1 MKRRQFL
8 KAATGGAIGLIATPY
23 ILPAQA
29 QTKAIRISRLPWG
42 AINSCTTALMIK
54 DKLVE
59 KAAEELGFKATVE
72 WRDYPAAQPS
82 VEGMRADAL
91 DIGLWGNTPVIR
103 SVALGMPVSMLLLGE
118 GRLNFQ
124 ICVRPNSPIKNLN
137 DLRGKRVGTLLG
149 GDPHFFLSMVL
160 GAYFGDPNPAAH
172 NITMVQVPSFAQ
184 AATMPEGL
192 DAVSLITPAYLKGVA
207 DGRLVKLVD
216 NYGMTGAAY
225 EGPEGK
231 GADIQ
236 LPQFKKSQ
244 FYPES
249 FYLHRTIWMTRS
261 RFAQEEPKSVEA
273 FLLAHERALGKV
285 AGMKP
290 EEAAALAFDFWK
302 IDPKEGAVIVKDD
315 LLYRRGWGWL
325 TEGDLRGL
333 TVNSKT
339 MVEAKILPSPIDM
352 AIVKKNVASVQAIAK
367 SAYDRLKAPA
377 AAEFLR
383 TDQDIR
389 GKPFWE
395 I

>member
-8 KAATGGAIGLIATPY
+8 KVAAGGAIGAVAAPY
-23 ILPAQA
+23 ISLAQA
-29 QTKAIRISRLPWG
+29 QTKAIRVSRLPWG

-54 DKLVE
+54 DKMIE
-59 KAAEELGFKATVE
+59 AAAEEIGFKAAVE

-137 DLRGKRVGTLLG
+137 DLKGKRVGTLLG
-149 GDPHFFLSMVL
+149 ADPHFFLSTVL
-160 GAYFGDPNPAAH
+160 RAYFGDPNPAAH
-172 NITMVQVPSFAQ
+172 KIQMIQVPSFAQ
-184 AATMPEGL
+184 AATMPEGI
-192 DAVSLITPAYLKGVA
+192 DAVSIITPAYLKGVA

-216 NYGMTGAAY
+216 NYGMTGPAY

-231 GADIQ
+231 GAGIQ
-236 LPQFKKSQ
+236 LPQFKKSN

-249 FYLHRTIWMTRS
+249 FYLHRTIWMTRNK
-261 RFAQEEPKSVEA
+261 FAKEEPQSVEA
-273 FLLAHERALGKV
+273 FVVAHERALKKV
-285 AGMKP
+285 AAMKP
-290 EEAAALAFDFWK
+290 EEAAALAIDFWK
-302 IDPKEGAVIVKDD
+302 VNSKEGGIIVQDD
-315 LLYRRGWGWL
+315 LLYRRSWGWL

-333 TVNSKT
+333 TVNSNT
-339 MVEAKILPSPIDM
+339 MVEAKILQSPIDM
-352 AIVKKNVASVQAIAK
+352 DVVKKNIEPVQKIAK
-367 SAYDRLKAPA
+367 SAYDRLKHPA
-377 AAEFLR
+377 MSEFVR
-383 TDQDIR
+383 PDQDIR

-395 I
+395 L